1 VSDTRFKNIENNSEL
16 LHLGDLFRSTT
27 AKYWRINAW
36 LSPIQNKRHA
46 AFSNLPMLARG
57 RVLNAIGEKPK
68 RDRASC
74 SITWDSIISECNLN
88 EFPEF
93 AYASLAKAEARQKGF
108 LVETQG
114 KPSFIIPQLEL
125 ARVLFLHSGY
135 LCRAALTSETLTHEF
150 DVQERLNE
158 GKVIVNVLKLSAFP
172 KNAFDDA
179 GTRRMLA
186 WLLIDRNARKSFE
199 SIFRHYKQFSRVNN
213 GWEMWTF
220 SFEPPEMIGWS
231 FAFHGRWD
239 ETSDKFFVEEI
250 TNLTFHGSLPDKV
263 LFQHDSFK
271 RYENKRN
278 GGTPNGSPWTQRPEE
293 HEISDDE
300 TASNKNEPVI
310 LRNDTH
316 TINFLGHTQ
325 TAKVNEVV
333 ERDKGASSPE
343 PNEVASEEV
352 STDEPTEGGKLPAAD
367 FSGPHDATDL
377 TRMCE
382 SRFEA
387 FNHMLEL
394 LQKEGVALL
403 SKETTA
409 LSQSGRGQK
418 HLLKNGEPRVICCAE
433 VSYEGRHAYI
443 LEVDT
448 SDGESQLSTKM
459 LIASPHFLA
468 TFWTN
473 LIKGITKGGLSW
485 PTKLIN
491 DKFPD
496 HERFSVNH
504 PKNEGAGK
512 GAIPSDQVGSW
523 TSIFFQKLSW
533 SD

>member
-1 VSDTRFKNIENNSEL
+1 MSDTRFKNIESNSKL

-57 RVLNAIGEKPK
+57 RVLNATGKKPK
-68 RDRASC
+68 RDRASS
-74 SITWDSIISECNLN
+74 SITRDSIISECNLN

-93 AYASLAKAEARQKGF
+93 AYASLAKVEARQKGF
-108 LVETQG
+108 LIETPG

-135 LCRAALTSETLTHEF
+135 LCRAALTSETLAHEF

-158 GKVIVNVLKLSAFP
+158 GKVIVNVLKLSTFP

-199 SIFRHYKQFSRVNN
+199 SIFRHYKQYSRVNN

-220 SFEPPEMIGWS
+220 SFEPPQMFGWS
-231 FAFHGRWD
+231 FVFHGRQG
-239 ETSDKFFVEEI
+239 ETSSKFFVEEV
-250 TNLTFHGSLPDKV
+250 TDLTFHGSLPDRV

-271 RYENKRN
+271 RYENKE
-278 GGTPNGSPWTQRPEE
+278 GAGTPNGSLWTQRPDE
-293 HEISDDE
+293 HEINDDE
-300 TASNKNEPVI
+300 SASNNNAPVI

-316 TINFLGHTQ
+316 TINFLEHTQ
-325 TAKVNEVV
+325 TAKVNQVV
-333 ERDKGASSPE
+333 ESDTGTSNPE

-367 FSGPHDATDL
+367 FTGPNDATDL

-394 LQKEGVALL
+394 LQKNGVTLL

-409 LSQSGRGQK
+409 LPQSGRGQK

-433 VSYEGRHAYI
+433 VSFGGGHAYI

-448 SDGESQLSTKM
+448 SDGISKLSSKVFRVSASKWGEVCED
-459 LIASPHFLA
+459 LIQ
-468 TFWTN
+468 
-473 LIKGITKGGLSW
+473 GITAKTLSW
-485 PTKLIN
+485 PTEFLGEEFN
-491 DKFPD
+491 ED
-496 HERFSVNH
+496 EVSSVNH
-504 PKNEGAGK
+504 PRHDGAGRGK
-512 GAIPSDQVGSW
+512 IMIDLLDKWAVRLFN
-523 TSIFFQKLSW
+523 TL
-533 SD
+533 

>member
-1 VSDTRFKNIENNSEL
+1 
-16 LHLGDLFRSTT
+16 
-27 AKYWRINAW
+27 
-36 LSPIQNKRHA
+36 
-46 AFSNLPMLARG
+46 M
-57 RVLNAIGEKPK
+57 LNAIGEKPK

-74 SITWDSIISECNLN
+74 SITRDSIISECNLN

-93 AYASLAKAEARQKGF
+93 AYASLAKVEARQQGF
-108 LVETQG
+108 LIETPG
-114 KPSFIIPQLEL
+114 KPSFVIPQLEL

-150 DVQERLNE
+150 DVIERLNE

-220 SFEPPEMIGWS
+220 SFEPPQMLGWS
-231 FAFHGRWD
+231 FVFHGRQD
-239 ETSDKFFVEEI
+239 ETNNKFFVEEV
-250 TNLTFHGSLPDKV
+250 TDLTFHGSLPDKV

-271 RYENKRN
+271 RYENKQT
-278 GGTPNGSPWTQRPEE
+278 GGTPNGSPWTQRPDE
-293 HEISDDE
+293 HEINDDE
-300 TASNKNEPVI
+300 TASNNNEPVI
-310 LRNDTH
+310 LINDTH

-333 ERDKGASSPE
+333 ESDTVASNPE

-367 FSGPHDATDL
+367 FTGPNDETDL

-387 FNHMLEL
+387 FHHMLEL
-394 LQKEGVALL
+394 LQKNGVTLL
-403 SKETTA
+403 SKEITA
-409 LSQSGRGQK
+409 LPQSGRGQK
-418 HLLKNGEPRVICCAE
+418 HLLKNGDPRVICCVE
-433 VSYEGRHAYI
+433 VGYEGRHAYI

-448 SDGESQLSTKM
+448 SDGVSKLSSKLFRTTPSKWNDVRPT
-459 LIASPHFLA
+459 LV
-468 TFWTN
+468 
-473 LIKGITKGGLSW
+473 KGITEKTLSW
-485 PTKLIN
+485 PSAVI
-491 DKFPD
+491 
-496 HERFSVNH
+496 EREVLDGN
-504 PKNEGAGK
+504 
-512 GAIPSDQVGSW
+512 V
-523 TSIFFQKLSW
+523 TSIHHPRHGGSGGGNIPLESLERWASNFLLAI
-533 SD
+533 

>member
-1 VSDTRFKNIENNSEL
+1 MSDTRFKNIENNSEL

-57 RVLNAIGEKPK
+57 RVLNATGEKPK

-74 SITWDSIISECNLN
+74 SITRDSIISECNLN

-135 LCRAALTSETLTHEF
+135 LCRAALTSETLAHEF

-158 GKVIVNVLKLSAFP
+158 GKVIINVLKLSTFP
-172 KNAFDDA
+172 KGAFDDA

-199 SIFRHYKQFSRVNN
+199 SIFRHYKQYSRVNN

-220 SFEPPEMIGWS
+220 SFELPQMLGWS
-231 FAFHGRWD
+231 FVFQGRQD
-239 ETSDKFFVEEI
+239 ETSNKFFVEEI
-250 TNLTFHGSLPDKV
+250 TDLTFHGSLPDRV

-271 RYENKRN
+271 RYENKRT
-278 GGTPNGSPWTQRPEE
+278 GGTPNGSPWTQRPGE
-293 HEISDDE
+293 HEINDDE
-300 TASNKNEPVI
+300 TASNNNEPVI

-325 TAKVNEVV
+325 TAKVNQIE
-333 ERDKGASSPE
+333 ESETGTSNPE

-367 FSGPHDATDL
+367 FTGPNDATDL

-394 LQKEGVALL
+394 LQKNGVNLL

-409 LSQSGRGQK
+409 LPQSGRGQK
-418 HLLKNGEPRVICCAE
+418 HLLKSGEPRVICCAE

-448 SDGESQLSTKM
+448 SDGVSKLSSKIFRVNANKWHEVWGD
-459 LIASPHFLA
+459 LVQ
-468 TFWTN
+468 
-473 LIKGITKGGLSW
+473 GITDKKLSW
-485 PTKLIN
+485 PTVFIGEKLN
-491 DKFPD
+491 
-496 HERFSVNH
+496 ESEASSVNH
-504 PKNEGAGK
+504 PRHNGAGSGK
-512 GAIPSDQVGSW
+512 IPVDGVNN
-523 TSIFFQKLSW
+523 W
-533 SD
+533 SVKFLALL

>member
-1 VSDTRFKNIENNSEL
+1 MSK
-16 LHLGDLFRSTT
+16 STGT
-27 AKYWRINAW
+27 DQ

-57 RVLNAIGEKPK
+57 RLLNATGEKPK

-74 SITWDSIISECNLN
+74 SITRDSIISECNLN
-88 EFPEF
+88 EFSEF
-93 AYASLAKAEARQKGF
+93 AYASLAKVEARQKGF
-108 LVETQG
+108 LIETPG

-135 LCRAALTSETLTHEF
+135 LCRAALTSETLAHEF

-158 GKVIVNVLKLSAFP
+158 GKVIVNVLKLSTFP

-186 WLLIDRNARKSFE
+186 WLLIDRDARKSFE
-199 SIFRHYKQFSRVNN
+199 SIFRHYKQYSRVNN

-220 SFEPPEMIGWS
+220 SFEPPQMFGWS
-231 FAFHGRWD
+231 FVFHGRQD
-239 ETSDKFFVEEI
+239 ETNNKFFVEEI
-250 TNLTFHGSLPDKV
+250 TDLTFHGSLPDRV

-271 RYENKRN
+271 RYENKST
-278 GGTPNGSPWTQRPEE
+278 GGTPNGSPWTQRPDE
-293 HEISDDE
+293 HEINDDE
-300 TASNKNEPVI
+300 TASNNNEPVI

-316 TINFLGHTQ
+316 TVNFLGHTQ

-333 ERDKGASSPE
+333 ESDTGGSNPE

-367 FSGPHDATDL
+367 FTGPHDATDL

-409 LSQSGRGQK
+409 LPQSGRGQK

-433 VSYEGRHAYI
+433 VSFERRHAYI

-448 SDGESQLSTKM
+448 SDGLSQLSTKI
-459 LIASPHFLA
+459 LIATHHKFDKIWEELM
-468 TFWTN
+468 
-473 LIKGITKGGLSW
+473 KGVTKGGLSW
-485 PTKLIN
+485 PSKLIN
-491 DKFPD
+491 SAFTE
-496 HERFSVNH
+496 HERFGVNH

-512 GAIPSDQVGSW
+512 GAIPSDKIVSW
-523 TSIFFQKLSW
+523 ASVFFKRLSQN
-533 SD
+533 D

>member
-1 VSDTRFKNIENNSEL
+1 MAETRFKNIENNSEL

-36 LSPIQNKRHA
+36 LSPIQNKRYA

-57 RVLNAIGEKPK
+57 RVLNATGEKPK

-74 SITWDSIISECNLN
+74 SITRDSIISECNLN

-93 AYASLAKAEARQKGF
+93 AYASLAKVEARQKGF
-108 LVETQG
+108 LIETPG

-135 LCRAALTSETLTHEF
+135 LCRAALTSETLAHEF

-220 SFEPPEMIGWS
+220 SFEPPQMFGWS
-231 FAFHGRWD
+231 FTFHGRAD
-239 ETSDKFFVEEI
+239 EASNKFFVEEI
-250 TNLTFHGSLPDKV
+250 TDLTFHGSLPDRV

-271 RYENKRN
+271 RYEDKPH
-278 GGTPNGSPWTQRPEE
+278 GGTPNGSPWTQRPDE
-293 HEISDDE
+293 HEINDEE
-300 TASNKNEPVI
+300 TASNNNEPVI

-325 TAKVNEVV
+325 TAKVNQVV
-333 ERDKGASSPE
+333 ESDTGASNPE

-367 FSGPHDATDL
+367 FTGPNDATDL

-394 LQKEGVALL
+394 LQKNGVTLL

-409 LSQSGRGQK
+409 LPQSGRGQK
-418 HLLKNGEPRVICCAE
+418 HLLKSGEPRVICCAE
-433 VSYEGRHAYI
+433 VSFEGRHAYI

-448 SDGESQLSTKM
+448 SDGVSKLSSKVFRVSATKWSEVSCD
-459 LIASPHFLA
+459 LIQ
-468 TFWTN
+468 
-473 LIKGITKGGLSW
+473 GITEKKLSW
-485 PTKLIN
+485 PSTLIGEN
-491 DKFPD
+491 FNEEDV
-496 HERFSVNH
+496 SNINH
-504 PKNEGAGK
+504 PRH
-512 GAIPSDQVGSW
+512 DGSGSGNVPIEKLERW
-523 TSIFFQKLSW
+523 TLQFLEQI
-533 SD
+533 

>member
-1 VSDTRFKNIENNSEL
+1 MSDTRFKNIENNSEL

-57 RVLNAIGEKPK
+57 RVLNATGEKPK

-74 SITWDSIISECNLN
+74 SITRDSIISECNLN

-158 GKVIVNVLKLSAFP
+158 GKVIVNVLKLSTFP

-199 SIFRHYKQFSRVNN
+199 SIFRHYKQYSRVNN

-220 SFEPPEMIGWS
+220 SFEPPQMLGWS
-231 FAFHGRWD
+231 FVFHGRQD

-250 TNLTFHGSLPDKV
+250 TDLTFHGSLPDRV

-271 RYENKRN
+271 RYENKVT
-278 GGTPNGSPWTQRPEE
+278 GGTPNGSPWTQRPDE
-293 HEISDDE
+293 HEINDDE
-300 TASNKNEPVI
+300 SASNNNAPVI
-310 LRNDTH
+310 LRNNTH

-325 TAKVNEVV
+325 TAKVNQVV
-333 ERDKGASSPE
+333 ESDTGASNPE
-343 PNEVASEEV
+343 PNEVGSEEV
-352 STDEPTEGGKLPAAD
+352 STDEPAEGGNLPAAD
-367 FSGPHDATDL
+367 FTGPNDVTDL

-394 LQKEGVALL
+394 LQKNGVTLL

-409 LSQSGRGQK
+409 LPQSGRGQK

-433 VSYEGRHAYI
+433 VSFEGRHAYI

-448 SDGESQLSTKM
+448 SDGVSKLSSKV
-459 LIASPHFLA
+459 LSASEDYWKKVRVSLLA
-468 TFWTN
+468 
-473 LIKGITKGGLSW
+473 GITEKKLSW
-485 PTKLIN
+485 PTTFIENSFDEKQRTSI
-491 DKFPD
+491 
-496 HERFSVNH
+496 NH
-504 PKNEGAGK
+504 PSSKGAGAGK
-512 GAIPSDQVGSW
+512 LPVEAISSW
-523 TSIFFQKLSW
+523 MTKFLRAL
-533 SD
+533 

>member
-1 VSDTRFKNIENNSEL
+1 MADRFKGIENNSKL

-46 AFSNLPMLARG
+46 AFSNIPMLARG
-57 RVLNAIGEKPK
+57 RVLNATGRKPK

-74 SITWDSIISECNLN
+74 SITRDSIISECDLN

-93 AYASLAKAEARQKGF
+93 AYASLAKVEARQKGF
-108 LVETQG
+108 LIKTPG

-199 SIFRHYKQFSRVNN
+199 SIFRHYKQYSRVNN

-220 SFEPPEMIGWS
+220 SFEPPEMLGWS
-231 FAFHGRWD
+231 FTFHGRAD
-239 ETSDKFFVEEI
+239 ETNNKFFVEEI
-250 TNLTFHGSLPDKV
+250 TDLTFHGSLPDKV

-271 RYENKRN
+271 RYENKRT
-278 GGTPNGSPWTQRPEE
+278 GGTPNGSSWTQRPDE
-293 HEISDDE
+293 HEINDDE
-300 TASNKNEPVI
+300 TASNNNEPVI

-325 TAKVNEVV
+325 TAKVNQVV
-333 ERDKGASSPE
+333 ESDTGASNPE

-367 FSGPHDATDL
+367 FSGPNDATDL

-394 LQKEGVALL
+394 LQMNGVTLL
-403 SKETTA
+403 TKETTA
-409 LSQSGRGQK
+409 LPQSGRGQK

-433 VSYEGRHAYI
+433 VSFEGRHAYI

-448 SDGESQLSTKM
+448 SDGVSKLSSKVFRVSSTKWSE
-459 LIASPHFLA
+459 ASGDLVQD
-468 TFWTN
+468 
-473 LIKGITKGGLSW
+473 ITDKKLSW
-485 PTKLIN
+485 PTSLIGESFN
-491 DKFPD
+491 EGDV
-496 HERFSVNH
+496 SSINH
-504 PKNEGAGK
+504 PRH
-512 GAIPSDQVGSW
+512 DGSGSGNVPIEKLERW
-523 TSIFFQKLSW
+523 TLQFLEQI
-533 SD
+533 

>member
-1 VSDTRFKNIENNSEL
+1 MADRFKGIKNNSKL

-36 LSPIQNKRHA
+36 LSPLQKKCHA
-46 AFSNLPMLARG
+46 AFSNLPSFARG
-57 RVLNAIGEKPK
+57 RVLNATGEKPK

-74 SITWDSIISECNLN
+74 SITRDSIISECDLN

-93 AYASLAKAEARQKGF
+93 AYASLARAEARQKGF
-108 LVETQG
+108 LVETPG

-125 ARVLFLHSGY
+125 ARVLFLHSSY

-158 GKVIVNVLKLSAFP
+158 GKAIINVLTLSTFP
-172 KNAFDDA
+172 KKAFDDA

-199 SIFRHYKQFSRVNN
+199 SIFRHYKQYSRVNS

-220 SFEPPEMIGWS
+220 SFEPPEMLGWS
-231 FAFHGRWD
+231 FTFHGRPD
-239 ETSDKFFVEEI
+239 ETSNKFFVEEI
-250 TNLTFHGSLPDKV
+250 TDLTFHGSLPDSV

-271 RYENKRN
+271 RYENKRT
-278 GGTPNGSPWTQRPEE
+278 GGTPNGSSWTQRPDE
-293 HEISDDE
+293 HEINDDE
-300 TASNKNEPVI
+300 TASNNNEPVI

-325 TAKVNEVV
+325 TVKVNQVV
-333 ERDKGASSPE
+333 ESDTGASNPE
-343 PNEVASEEV
+343 SNEIASEEV
-352 STDEPTEGGKLPAAD
+352 STDEPTESGKLPAAD
-367 FSGPHDATDL
+367 FSGPNDSTDL

-394 LQKEGVALL
+394 LQKNGVTLL

-409 LSQSGRGQK
+409 LPQSGRGQK

-433 VSYEGRHAYI
+433 VRFEGRHANI

-448 SDGESQLSTKM
+448 SDGVS
-459 LIASPHFLA
+459 
-468 TFWTN
+468 
-473 LIKGITKGGLSW
+473 
-485 PTKLIN
+485 
-491 DKFPD
+491 
-496 HERFSVNH
+496 
-504 PKNEGAGK
+504 
-512 GAIPSDQVGSW
+512 
-523 TSIFFQKLSW
+523 KLSSKIFSCSSSKLYEVW
-533 SD
+533 DTLVMGVTSKKLS

>member
-1 VSDTRFKNIENNSEL
+1 MADRFKGIENNSKL

-57 RVLNAIGEKPK
+57 RVLNATGEKPK

-74 SITWDSIISECNLN
+74 SITRDSIISECNLN

-108 LVETQG
+108 LIKTPG

-135 LCRAALTSETLTHEF
+135 LCRAALTSETLAHEF
-150 DVQERLNE
+150 DVQEHLNE

-199 SIFRHYKQFSRVNN
+199 SIFRHYKQYSRVNN

-220 SFEPPEMIGWS
+220 SFEPPQMFGWS
-231 FAFHGRWD
+231 FVFHGRQG
-239 ETSDKFFVEEI
+239 ETSSKFFVEEV
-250 TNLTFHGSLPDKV
+250 TDLTFHGSLPDRV

-271 RYENKRN
+271 RYENKESA
-278 GGTPNGSPWTQRPEE
+278 GTPNGSLWTQRPDE
-293 HEISDDE
+293 HEINDDE
-300 TASNKNEPVI
+300 SASNNNAPVI

-316 TINFLGHTQ
+316 TINFLEHTQ

-333 ERDKGASSPE
+333 ESDTGAPNPE

-367 FSGPHDATDL
+367 FTGPNDATDL

-394 LQKEGVALL
+394 LQKNGVILL
-403 SKETTA
+403 SKEITA
-409 LSQSGRGQK
+409 LPQSGRSQK

-448 SDGESQLSTKM
+448 SDGTTKISSKIFKISQKKWLAMRLGLITYLTEKTLGWPSIYIKKVFTDNEVLSV
-459 LIASPHFLA
+459 H
-468 TFWTN
+468 
-473 LIKGITKGGLSW
+473 
-485 PTKLIN
+485 
-491 DKFPD
+491 
-496 HERFSVNH
+496 H
-504 PKNEGAGK
+504 PRNEGAGD
-512 GAIPSDQVGSW
+512 GYIPSKKVA
-523 TSIFFQKLSW
+523 KW
-533 SD
+533 SDNFLLRL

>member
-1 VSDTRFKNIENNSEL
+1 MADRFKGIENNSKL

-27 AKYWRINAW
+27 AKYWRINTW

-57 RVLNAIGEKPK
+57 RVLNATGEKPK

-74 SITWDSIISECNLN
+74 SITRDSIISECNLN

-108 LVETQG
+108 LIKTPG

-158 GKVIVNVLKLSAFP
+158 GKVIVNVLKLSTFP
-172 KNAFDDA
+172 KGAFDDA

-199 SIFRHYKQFSRVNN
+199 SIFRHYKQYSRVNN

-220 SFEPPEMIGWS
+220 SFEPPQMLGWK
-231 FAFHGRWD
+231 FVFHGRQD
-239 ETSDKFFVEEI
+239 ETSNKFFVEEI
-250 TNLTFHGSLPDKV
+250 TDLTFHGSLPDRV

-271 RYENKRN
+271 RYENKST
-278 GGTPNGSPWTQRPEE
+278 GGTPNGSPWTQRPDE
-293 HEISDDE
+293 HEINDDE
-300 TASNKNEPVI
+300 TASNNNEPVI

-333 ERDKGASSPE
+333 ESDTVASNPE

-367 FSGPHDATDL
+367 FSGPNDATDL
-377 TRMCE
+377 SRMCE

-394 LQKEGVALL
+394 LQKNGVTLI
-403 SKETTA
+403 SKNITA
-409 LSQSGRGQK
+409 LRQSGRGHK
-418 HLLKNGEPRVICCAE
+418 HLLKSGEPRVICCAE
-433 VSYEGRHAYI
+433 VRFEGRHAYI

-448 SDGESQLSTKM
+448 SDGVSKLSSKVFRVSATKWSDVSGD
-459 LIASPHFLA
+459 LVQ
-468 TFWTN
+468 
-473 LIKGITKGGLSW
+473 GITDKKLSW
-485 PTKLIN
+485 PTTMIAKNFKEGDVSSITHPRHDGSGSGNIPVEKL
-491 DKFPD
+491 
-496 HERFSVNH
+496 ER
-504 PKNEGAGK
+504 
-512 GAIPSDQVGSW
+512 W
-523 TSIFFQKLSW
+523 TSHFLELI
-533 SD
+533 

>member
-1 VSDTRFKNIENNSEL
+1 MSDTRFKNIENNSEL

-57 RVLNAIGEKPK
+57 RVLNATGEKPK

-74 SITWDSIISECNLN
+74 SITRDSIISECNLN
-88 EFPEF
+88 EFTEF
-93 AYASLAKAEARQKGF
+93 AYASLAKVEARQKGF
-108 LVETQG
+108 LIETPG

-135 LCRAALTSETLTHEF
+135 LCRAALTSETLAHEF

-158 GKVIVNVLKLSAFP
+158 GKVIVNVLKLSTFP

-199 SIFRHYKQFSRVNN
+199 SIFRHYKQYSRVNN

-220 SFEPPEMIGWS
+220 SFEPPEMLGWK
-231 FAFHGRWD
+231 FVFHGRQD
-239 ETSDKFFVEEI
+239 ETSNKFFVEEI
-250 TNLTFHGSLPDKV
+250 TDLTFHGSLPDRV

-271 RYENKRN
+271 RYENKRT
-278 GGTPNGSPWTQRPEE
+278 GGTPNGSPWTQRPDE
-293 HEISDDE
+293 HEINDDE
-300 TASNKNEPVI
+300 TASNNYEPVI

-325 TAKVNEVV
+325 TAKVNQVV
-333 ERDKGASSPE
+333 ESDTGGSNPE

-352 STDEPTEGGKLPAAD
+352 STDEPAEGGILPAAD
-367 FSGPHDATDL
+367 FTGPNDTTDL

-394 LQKEGVALL
+394 LQKEGVTLL

-409 LSQSGRGQK
+409 LPQSGRGQK

-448 SDGESQLSTKM
+448 SDGASKISSKIFKISQKKWLTIRLGLITCLTEKKLGWPSVYIKRKFIEEEVLSV
-459 LIASPHFLA
+459 H
-468 TFWTN
+468 
-473 LIKGITKGGLSW
+473 
-485 PTKLIN
+485 
-491 DKFPD
+491 
-496 HERFSVNH
+496 H
-504 PKNEGAGK
+504 PRNEGAGD
-512 GAIPSDQVGSW
+512 GYIPSKQVA
-523 TSIFFQKLSW
+523 KW
-533 SD
+533 SDNFLMRL

>member
-1 VSDTRFKNIENNSEL
+1 MADRFKNIENNSKL

-46 AFSNLPMLARG
+46 NFSNLPMLARG
-57 RVLNAIGEKPK
+57 RVLNATDDKPK

-74 SITWDSIISECNLN
+74 SITRESIISECNLS

-93 AYASLAKAEARQKGF
+93 AYGSLAKAESRQKGF
-108 LVETQG
+108 LIKTPG

-186 WLLIDRNARKSFE
+186 WLLTDRNARKSFE
-199 SIFRHYKQFSRVNN
+199 SIFRHYKLFSRVNN

-220 SFEPPEMIGWS
+220 SFEPPEMLGWS
-231 FAFHGRWD
+231 FTFHGRAD
-239 ETSDKFFVEEI
+239 ETNNKFFVEEI
-250 TNLTFHGSLPDKV
+250 TDLTFHGSLPDRV

-271 RYENKRN
+271 RYENRRT
-278 GGTPNGSPWTQRPEE
+278 GGTPNGSPWTHRPDE
-293 HEISDDE
+293 HEINDDE
-300 TASNKNEPVI
+300 TSSNNNEPVI

-325 TAKVNEVV
+325 TAKVNQVV
-333 ERDKGASSPE
+333 ESDTGASNPE

-367 FSGPHDATDL
+367 FSGPTDETDL

-394 LQKEGVALL
+394 LQKNGVTLL
-403 SKETTA
+403 TKETTA
-409 LSQSGRGQK
+409 LPQSGRGQK

-448 SDGESQLSTKM
+448 SDGLSQLSTKIFVTSSD
-459 LIASPHFLA
+459 LLA
-468 TFWTN
+468 LVWTN
-473 LIKGITKGGLSW
+473 LIEGITKGGLSW
-485 PTKLIN
+485 PAELIKVSFSER
-491 DKFPD
+491 D
-496 HERFSVNH
+496 RFSINH
-504 PKNEGAGK
+504 PKNEGAGG
-512 GAIPSDQVGSW
+512 GAIPTDQIGGW
-523 TSIFFQKLSW
+523 ANKFLSKIKQN
-533 SD
+533 D

>member
-1 VSDTRFKNIENNSEL
+1 MSETRFKNIENNSEL

-57 RVLNAIGEKPK
+57 RVLNATGEKPK
-68 RDRASC
+68 RDTASC
-74 SITWDSIISECNLN
+74 SITRDSIISECNLD

-93 AYASLAKAEARQKGF
+93 AYASLAKVEARQKGF
-108 LVETQG
+108 VIETPG
-114 KPSFIIPQLEL
+114 KLSFIIPQLEL

-135 LCRAALTSETLTHEF
+135 LCRAALTSETLAHEF

-158 GKVIVNVLKLSAFP
+158 GKVIVNVLKLSTFP

-199 SIFRHYKQFSRVNN
+199 SIFRHYKQYSRGNN
-213 GWEMWTF
+213 CWEMWTF
-220 SFEPPEMIGWS
+220 SFEPPQMLGWS
-231 FAFHGRWD
+231 FVFHGRQD
-239 ETSDKFFVEEI
+239 ETSNKFFVEEI
-250 TNLTFHGSLPDKV
+250 TDLIFHGSLPDRV

-271 RYENKRN
+271 RYENKESA
-278 GGTPNGSPWTQRPEE
+278 GTPNGAPWTQRPDE
-293 HEISDDE
+293 HEINDDE
-300 TASNKNEPVI
+300 TASNNNASVI

-325 TAKVNEVV
+325 TAKVNQVV
-333 ERDKGASSPE
+333 ESDTGTSNPE

-367 FSGPHDATDL
+367 FTGPNDATDL

-394 LQKEGVALL
+394 LQKNGVTLL

-409 LSQSGRGQK
+409 LPQSGRGQK
-418 HLLKNGEPRVICCAE
+418 HLLKSGEPRVICCAE
-433 VSYEGRHAYI
+433 VSFEGRHAYI

-448 SDGESQLSTKM
+448 SDGVSKLSSKVFRTTPAKWESVWGT
-459 LIASPHFLA
+459 
-468 TFWTN
+468 
-473 LIKGITKGGLSW
+473 LIKGVTDKTLSW
-485 PTKLIN
+485 PAAIIENEFKDIAV
-491 DKFPD
+491 
-496 HERFSVNH
+496 ESINH
-504 PKNEGAGK
+504 PKHGGAGGGK
-512 GAIPSDQVGSW
+512 IPVESLERW
-523 TSIFFQKLSW
+523 ANKFLS
-533 SD
+533 SVNQ

>member
-1 VSDTRFKNIENNSEL
+1 MSDTRFKNIENNSEL

-27 AKYWRINAW
+27 AKYWRINVW

-57 RVLNAIGEKPK
+57 RVLNATGEKPK

-74 SITWDSIISECNLN
+74 SITRDSIISECNLN

-93 AYASLAKAEARQKGF
+93 AYASLAKVEARQKGF
-108 LVETQG
+108 LIETPG

-125 ARVLFLHSGY
+125 ARVLFLHSSY
-135 LCRAALTSETLTHEF
+135 LCRAALTSETLAHEF

-158 GKVIVNVLKLSAFP
+158 GKVIVNVLKLSTFP
-172 KNAFDDA
+172 KKAFDDA

-199 SIFRHYKQFSRVNN
+199 SIFRHYKQYSRVNN

-220 SFEPPEMIGWS
+220 SFEPPEMLGW
-231 FAFHGRWD
+231 FFTFHGRVD
-239 ETSDKFFVEEI
+239 ETNNKFFVEEI
-250 TNLTFHGSLPDKV
+250 TDLTFHGSLPDRV

-293 HEISDDE
+293 HEINDDE
-300 TASNKNEPVI
+300 TASNNNEPVI

-333 ERDKGASSPE
+333 DSDKGASNPE

-352 STDEPTEGGKLPAAD
+352 SSDEPTEGGKLPAAD
-367 FSGPHDATDL
+367 FSGPNDATDL
-377 TRMCE
+377 SRMCE

-394 LQKEGVALL
+394 LQKNGVTLL

-409 LSQSGRGQK
+409 LPQSGRGQK

-433 VSYEGRHAYI
+433 VSFEGRNAYI

-448 SDGESQLSTKM
+448 SDGVSKLSSKVFRVSGIRLQEVWSRLTES
-459 LIASPHFLA
+459 
-468 TFWTN
+468 
-473 LIKGITKGGLSW
+473 ITEKTLSW
-485 PTKLIN
+485 PT
-491 DKFPD
+491 
-496 HERFSVNH
+496 SVIKSEFDEKSVSSVRH
-504 PKNEGAGK
+504 PSNEGAGN
-512 GAIPSDQVGSW
+512 GNIP
-523 TSIFFQKLSW
+523 TEKLHVW
-533 SD
+533 SEKFLNLI

>member
-1 VSDTRFKNIENNSEL
+1 VADRFKGIENNSKL

-57 RVLNAIGEKPK
+57 RVLNATGEKPK

-74 SITWDSIISECNLN
+74 SITRDSIISECNLN

-108 LVETQG
+108 LIKTPG

-135 LCRAALTSETLTHEF
+135 LCRAALTSETLAHEF

-199 SIFRHYKQFSRVNN
+199 SIFRHYKQYSRVNN

-231 FAFHGRWD
+231 FAFQGRWD

-250 TNLTFHGSLPDKV
+250 TNLTFHGSLPDRV

-293 HEISDDE
+293 HEVNDDE
-300 TASNKNEPVI
+300 TASNNNEPVI

-316 TINFLGHTQ
+316 TINFLGNTQ

-333 ERDKGASSPE
+333 ESDTGASNPE

-367 FSGPHDATDL
+367 FSGPNDATDL
-377 TRMCE
+377 SRMCE

-394 LQKEGVALL
+394 LQKNGVTLL

-409 LSQSGRGQK
+409 LPQSGRGQK

-433 VSYEGRHAYI
+433 VSFEGRHAYI

-448 SDGESQLSTKM
+448 SDGMSRLSSKVFHVNKCIWSQNWRGLVLGVTDKR
-459 LIASPHFLA
+459 
-468 TFWTN
+468 
-473 LIKGITKGGLSW
+473 LSW
-485 PTKLIN
+485 PSSYIAK
-491 DKFPD
+491 
-496 HERFSVNH
+496 RFSENAVFSVSH
-504 PKNEGAGK
+504 PQAKGVVFGNIPVEGL
-512 GAIPSDQVGSW
+512 GSW
-523 TSIFFQKLSW
+523 VTRFQSLL
-533 SD
+533 

>member
-1 VSDTRFKNIENNSEL
+1 MSDTRFKNIENNSEL

-57 RVLNAIGEKPK
+57 RVLNATGEKTK

-74 SITWDSIISECNLN
+74 SITRDSIISECNLN

-93 AYASLAKAEARQKGF
+93 AYASLAKVEARQKGF
-108 LVETQG
+108 VIKTPG
-114 KPSFIIPQLEL
+114 KPRFIIPQLEL

-158 GKVIVNVLKLSAFP
+158 GKVIVNVLKLSTFP

-199 SIFRHYKQFSRVNN
+199 SIFRHYKQYSRVNT

-220 SFEPPEMIGWS
+220 SFEPPQMLGWS
-231 FAFHGRWD
+231 FVFHGRQD
-239 ETSDKFFVEEI
+239 ETSRKFFVEEI
-250 TNLTFHGSLPDKV
+250 TDLTFHGSLPDRV
-263 LFQHDSFK
+263 LFQHDLFK
-271 RYENKRN
+271 RYENKESA
-278 GGTPNGSPWTQRPEE
+278 GTPNGSPWTQRPDE
-293 HEISDDE
+293 HQINDDE
-300 TASNKNEPVI
+300 SASNNNAPVI

-316 TINFLGHTQ
+316 IINFLGHTQ
-325 TAKVNEVV
+325 TAKVNQIV
-333 ERDKGASSPE
+333 ESETGTSNPE

-367 FSGPHDATDL
+367 FTGPNDATDL

-387 FNHMLEL
+387 FNHMLKL
-394 LQKEGVALL
+394 LQKNGVTLL

-418 HLLKNGEPRVICCAE
+418 HLLKSGEPRVICCAE

-448 SDGESQLSTKM
+448 SDGVSKLSSKVFRVSASKWCEVCED
-459 LIASPHFLA
+459 LIQ
-468 TFWTN
+468 
-473 LIKGITKGGLSW
+473 GITAKTLSW
-485 PTKLIN
+485 PTEFLGEEFSE
-491 DKFPD
+491 D
-496 HERFSVNH
+496 EVSSVNH
-504 PKNEGAGK
+504 PRHDGAGRGK
-512 GAIPSDQVGSW
+512 IMIGLLDKWAVRLFN
-523 TSIFFQKLSW
+523 TL
-533 SD
+533 